1 MLEILPSSD
10 ETPFNILSW
19 NVVPTVDHAGVA
31 GEEISSE
38 GRLAGAVGCSDDDAP
53 GRFG

>member
-19 NVVPTVDHAGVA
+19 NVVSTLPNAG
-31 GEEISSE
+31 
-38 GRLAGAVGCSDDDAP
+38 CDAA
-53 GRFG
+53 